1 MADLNVGD
9 MAPDFDLPRDGG
21 GTISLASLR
30 GRPVVLYFYP
40 QDDTTSCTNEAIAFS
55 HLLPGFQKAGAS
67 VIGLSP
73 DSAKKHDKFKA
84 KHGLTV
90 DLASDEERKAIEAYH
105 LWVEKQMYGRHY
117 MGVERATFLIDRDG
131 RIARIWRKVRVKGHA
146 EEVLEA
152 VRDLTGTPA

>member
-9 MAPDFDLPRDGG
+9 PAPQFELPRDGG
-21 GTISLASLR
+21 GSLSLAGFA

-40 QDDTTSCTNEAIAFS
+40 QDDTTGCTAEAISFS
-55 HLLPGFQKAGAS
+55 QLKPEFEKAGAV

-73 DSAKKHDKFKA
+73 DSARKHDKFKS
-84 KHGLTV
+84 KYDLSI
-90 DLASDEERKAIEAYH
+90 DLASDEERKVIEAYH
-105 LWVEKQMYGRHY
+105 LWVEKSMYGRKY
-117 MGVERATFLIDRDG
+117 MGVERATFLIGRDG

-152 VRDLTGTPA
+152 VRAI